1 MQTLTESAKMWMA
14 RLGLVTIFGLAVVA
28 AVFLSAV
35 FFAVFLV
42 LAVIGSVIF
51 WWQTRRLR
59 QRAAEVQR
67 VYEEEQEFHSRGELL
82 EAEYRVEERREQT
95 PGYDPDTNADDS
107 SSTVDLNKQR
117 PASPHSGKKQ

>member
-14 RLGLVTIFGLAVVA
+14 RLGLVSVFGLAVVA

-42 LAVIGSVIF
+42 LAVIGSLVF

-59 QRAAEVQR
+59 QRAAEVQAA
-67 VYEEEQEFHSRGELL
+67 YEEEQEFHSRGEVL
-82 EAEYRVEERREQT
+82 EVEYRIEETREQA
-95 PGYDPDTNADDS
+95 PGYGADADDKS
-107 SSTVDLNKQR
+107 PEVDLSKQR
-117 PASPHSGKKQ
+117 TANRQSGEKQ

>member
-14 RLGLVTIFGLAVVA
+14 RLGLVSIFGLAIVA

-35 FFAVFLV
+35 FFAVFLI

-51 WWQTRRLR
+51 WWQTRHLR

-67 VYEEEQEFHSRGELL
+67 AYEEEQEFHSRGELL
-82 EAEYRVEERREQT
+82 EVEYRVEETREE
-95 PGYDPDTNADDS
+95 PSSYDDDDY
-107 SSTVDLNKQR
+107 SSTVDINKPR
-117 PASPHSGKKQ
+117 ASNHQSGEKQ